1 MKPMWL
7 EMLLAEKFF
16 TTCTKH
22 DCQKKNEK
30 NVFCLECMVS
40 ICQHC
45 LSDHDSHQ
53 LLQIRRYVYHDV
65 IRLHD
70 IQKLLD
76 CSRVQAYTI
85 NSARVVFLKE
95 RPQPKSNK
103 GLGGNCEWCERSL
116 QDAYRFCSVACKV
129 DMSFATRPGGTTME
143 SVKCDTYTTSTHQTT
158 RCELKLA
165 SCQNGVNLMDDE
177 EWVDLDLTTS
187 TTSSE
192 SIRTVGSSSISTRCS
207 LNMRSMSFAACTTSA
222 PILLT
227 KPHHLACNYAMRTP
241 RHPHPTHQRRRD
253 ESLGR
258 LNPSGASFRSTFK
271 LTPNLLSKR
280 RKCNKPHRSPIS

>member
-7 EMLLAEKFF
+7 QMLLAEKFF
-16 TTCTKH
+16 TTCAKH
-22 DCQKKNEK
+22 DCQKKNDK
-30 NVFCLECMVS
+30 NVFCLDCMVS

-45 LSDHDSHQ
+45 LSDHDSHR

-103 GLGGNCEWCERSL
+103 GLSGNCEWCERSL

-129 DMSFATRPGGTTME
+129 DMSFAARPGGTMMD
-143 SVKCDTYTTSTHQTT
+143 SVKCDMSTMSTHQTT

-165 SCQNGVNLMDDE
+165 SHQNDVILMGDE
-177 EWVDLDLTTS
+177 DLELATS

-192 SIRTVGSSSISTRCS
+192 SIKTTGSSSISTRCS
-207 LNMRSMSFAACTTSA
+207 LLNMRSMSFAACTTSA

-227 KPHHLACNYAMRTP
+227 KPHHVARNYATRTP
-241 RHPHPTHQRRRD
+241 WHPHPTHQCRRD

-258 LNPSGASFRSTFK
+258 LKPSGASLRSTFK

-280 RKCNKPHRSPIS
+280 RKCNKPHRSPFS